1 MKLKCKKINGVEKN
15 ICTAEQ
21 KIAYNYAFSYHNIYS
36 VRIKEY
42 IKKYGFEPTEIS
54 KNELYFEIENIVIKD
69 IKNRDDM
76 KKYNID
82 AIIIAFRNGFVNY
95 CNDFFIATDYEMIGK
110 CFIIPYDIE

>member
-1 MKLKCKKINGVEKN
+1 MKLKCKKINGVEKS

-21 KIAYNYAFSYHNIYS
+21 KIAYNYAFSLSDVYKR
-36 VRIKEY
+36 RIKEY
-42 IKKYGFEPTEIS
+42 IKKYGFKPTEIS
-54 KNELYFEIENIVIKD
+54 KNELYFEIENIIIKD

-95 CNDFFIATDYEMIGK
+95 CNNFFIATDYEMIGK
-110 CFIIPYDIE
+110 CFTIPYDIE